1 MVGELEIVIRMAT
14 AVVAGAL
21 LGWEREAHN
30 KPAGLKTHML
40 VALGSAAFMLAGIL
54 LHNDLVARNQAGGA
68 DLLKVLAG
76 IVGGIGFLGAGAI
89 FRSSGEIRGL
99 TTAAT
104 IWMAAAVG
112 IACGLGQYVLA
123 SAAVGLALAVLL
135 LMRLAE
141 QVFFPDRPAGDAA
154 VETDRVR
161 ESSTQ

>member
-14 AVVAGAL
+14 SVVAGAL

-30 KPAGLKTHML
+30 KPAGLKTHMI
-40 VALGSAAFMLAGIL
+40 VALGSAAFMLAGVL

-104 IWMAAAVG
+104 IWMASAVG
-112 IACGLGQYVLA
+112 IACGLGEYVLA
-123 SAAVGLALAVLL
+123 SVSVGMALAVLL
-135 LMRLAE
+135 LTRIAE
-141 QVFFPDRPAGDAA
+141 QVFIPHRPGGEVSDA
-154 VETDRVR
+154 TDEARD
-161 ESSTQ
+161 SSA

>member
-14 AVVAGAL
+14 SVVAGAL

-40 VALGSAAFMLAGIL
+40 VALGSAAFMLAGVL
-54 LHNDLVARNQAGGA
+54 LHNDLVAHNQAGGA

-104 IWMAAAVG
+104 IWMASAVG

-123 SAAVGLALAVLL
+123 TAAVGLALAVLL

-154 VETDRVR
+154 VETDTAR
-161 ESSTQ
+161 ESST

>member
-40 VALGSAAFMLAGIL
+40 VALGSAAFMLAGVL

-123 SAAVGLALAVLL
+123 SAAVSLALAVLL

-154 VETDRVR
+154 VETDTAR
-161 ESSTQ
+161 ESST